1 MSDTYR
7 DLFVS
12 AADGLRL
19 YARDYD
25 PGTAGALPVVCLSG
39 LTRSSEDFHEL
50 AVALSRDASRP
61 RRVLSLDYRGRGRS
75 DWDQDWRNYDI
86 KVELND
92 VLQVL
97 TVAGIEKAVFV
108 GTSRGGLITMA
119 LSAVRPTLIAGAILN
134 DIGPV
139 LEARGLNRIRG
150 YVGKLPTPHTM
161 DEAVQILWQT
171 SGAEF
176 PAFTD
181 EQWHA
186 LVRVTWREA
195 DGQLVLNY
203 DPSLMKTL
211 EASDPEA
218 PLPDLWPLFEGLK
231 PFPLLAIRGEHS
243 DLLSAE
249 TVQAMQARHP
259 RLTSITVP
267 GQGHAPALDGDLVNV
282 IEQFI
287 LSLEGSASRAS
298 TQRSDALRH

>member
-1 MSDTYR
+1 MSDAFQ

-25 PGTAGALPVVCLSG
+25 PYTAGALPVVCLSG

-50 AVALSRDASRP
+50 AVALSRDAARP

-75 DWDQDWRNYDI
+75 DWDQDWRNYDV

-97 TVAGIEKAVFV
+97 TDAGVEKAVFV

-119 LSAVRPTLIAGAILN
+119 LSAVRPSLIAGVVLN

-139 LEARGLNRIRG
+139 LETRGLNRIRG
-150 YVGKLPTPHTM
+150 YVGKFPTPRTRQ
-161 DEAVQILWQT
+161 EAVHILQQA
-171 SGAEF
+171 SAAEF

-181 EQWHA
+181 EQWQA

-203 DPSLMKTL
+203 DPNLMKTL
-211 EASDPEA
+211 ESSDPEA

-231 PFPLLAIRGEHS
+231 PFPVLAIRGELS
-243 DLLSAE
+243 DLLSTE
-249 TVQAMQARHP
+249 TVQAMQERHP
-259 RLTSITVP
+259 RLTTIAVP
-267 GQGHAPALDGDLVNV
+267 GQGHAPALDGHLVQM
-282 IEQFI
+282 IGRFI
-287 LSLEGSASRAS
+287 LSLESSP
-298 TQRSDALRH
+298 

>member
-19 YARDYD
+19 YTRDYD
-25 PGTAGALPVVCLSG
+25 PGIAGALPVVCLSG

-75 DWDQDWRNYDI
+75 DWDKDWRNYDI
-86 KVELND
+86 KIELND

-119 LSAVRPTLIAGAILN
+119 LSAIRPPLIAGAVLN

-139 LEARGLNRIRG
+139 LEAGGLSRIRG
-150 YVGKLPTPHTM
+150 YVGKLPTPRTT
-161 DEAVQILWQT
+161 DEAMQILQQA
-171 SGAEF
+171 SAAEF

-181 EQWHA
+181 EQWQA
-186 LVRVTWREA
+186 LVRVTWREV
-195 DGQLVLNY
+195 DGQFVLNY
-203 DPSLMKTL
+203 DPNLMKTL

-231 PFPLLAIRGEHS
+231 PFPLLVVRGEHS
-243 DLLSAE
+243 DLLSAG
-249 TVQAMQARHP
+249 TVQAMQERHP
-259 RLTSITVP
+259 RLTAITVP
-267 GQGHAPALDGDLVNV
+267 GQGHAPALDGNLTWV
-282 IEQFI
+282 IEEFV
-287 LSLEGSASRAS
+287 LSVEDSA
-298 TQRSDALRH
+298 

>member
-19 YARDYD
+19 YTRDYD

-39 LTRSSEDFHEL
+39 LTRSSEDFHDL
-50 AVALSRDASRP
+50 AVALSRDAARP

-75 DWDQDWRNYDI
+75 EWDQDWRNYDVKI
-86 KVELND
+86 ELND

-97 TVAGIEKAVFV
+97 TAAGIEKVVFV

-119 LSAVRPTLIAGAILN
+119 LSAVRPTLIAGAVLN

-139 LEARGLNRIRG
+139 IEARGLMRIRG
-150 YVGKLPTPHTM
+150 YVGKLPTPSTM
-161 DEAVQILWQT
+161 DEAVQILRQM
-171 SGAEF
+171 SGSEF

-181 EQWHA
+181 EQWQA
-186 LVRVTWREA
+186 LARVTWHESE
-195 DGQLVLNY
+195 GQFILNY
-203 DPSLMKTL
+203 DPNLMKTL
-211 EASDPEA
+211 EAADPEA

-231 PFPLLAIRGEHS
+231 PFPLLVIRGEHS

-249 TVQAMQARHP
+249 TVQTMQARHS
-259 RLTSITVP
+259 RLTAITVP
-267 GQGHAPALDGDLVNV
+267 GQGHAPALDGDLAQV
-282 IEQFI
+282 IEQFV
-287 LSLEGSASRAS
+287 LSVEGS
-298 TQRSDALRH
+298 T

>member
-19 YARDYD
+19 YTRDYN

-50 AVALSRDASRP
+50 ALALSRGSSRP

-75 DWDQDWRNYDI
+75 DWDGNWRNYDV
-86 KVELND
+86 KTELND

-97 TVAGIEKAVFV
+97 TAAGIEKAVFV

-119 LSAVRPTLIAGAILN
+119 LSAVRPTMIAGAVLN

-139 LEARGLNRIRG
+139 LEARGIARIRG
-150 YVGKLPTPHTM
+150 YVGKLPTPRTL
-161 DEAVQILWQT
+161 DEAVQILQQA
-171 SGAEF
+171 SAAEF

-181 EQWHA
+181 EQWRA
-186 LVRVTWREA
+186 LARVTWREA
-195 DGQLVLNY
+195 HGQLVLNY
-203 DPSLMKTL
+203 DPNLMKTL
-211 EASDPEA
+211 EVVDPEA
-218 PLPDLWPLFEGLK
+218 PLSDLWPLFEGLK
-231 PFPLLAIRGEHS
+231 PFPLLVIRGEHS
-243 DLLSAE
+243 DLLSAG
-249 TVQAMQARHP
+249 TVQAMQKNHP
-259 RLTSITVP
+259 RFRAITVP
-267 GQGHAPALDGDLVNV
+267 GQGHAPALDGDLTQA

-287 LSLEGSASRAS
+287 LSVEASA
-298 TQRSDALRH
+298 

>member
-1 MSDTYR
+1 MSDTYQ

-25 PGTAGALPVVCLSG
+25 PHTAGALPVVCLSG

-75 DWDQDWRNYDI
+75 EWDKNWRNYDVKI
-86 KVELND
+86 ELND

-97 TVAGIEKAVFV
+97 TAAGIEKAVFV

-119 LSAVRPTLIAGAILN
+119 LSAVRPTLIAGVVLN

-139 LEARGLNRIRG
+139 LEAVGLARIRG
-150 YVGKLPTPHTM
+150 YVGKLPTPRTRL
-161 DEAVQILWQT
+161 EAAQILQQT
-171 SGAEF
+171 SSAEF

-181 EQWHA
+181 EQWQA

-203 DPSLMKTL
+203 DPNLMKTL
-211 EASDPEA
+211 EPSDPEA
-218 PLPDLWPLFEGLK
+218 PSPDLWPLFEGLK
-231 PFPLLAIRGEHS
+231 PFPLLVIRGEHS

-249 TVQAMQARHP
+249 TVQAMQERHP
-259 RLTSITVP
+259 RLTAITVP
-267 GQGHAPALDGDLVNV
+267 GQGHAPALDGDLTKV
-282 IEQFI
+282 IEQFVV
-287 LSLEGSASRAS
+287 SVEDHS
-298 TQRSDALRH
+298 

>member
-19 YARDYD
+19 YVRDYG
-25 PGTAGALPVVCLSG
+25 PGSEGALPVVCLSG
-39 LTRSSEDFHEL
+39 LSRSSEDFHEL

-75 DWDQDWRNYDI
+75 DWDKEWRNYDVKI
-86 KVELND
+86 ELND

-97 TVAGIEKAVFV
+97 TAAGIEKAVFV

-119 LSAVRPTLIAGAILN
+119 LSAVRPTLIAGAVLN

-139 LEARGLNRIRG
+139 LEAKGLARIRG
-150 YVGKLPTPHTM
+150 YVGKLPTPRTM
-161 DEAVQILWQT
+161 DEATQILRQM
-171 SGAEF
+171 SGSEF

-181 EQWHA
+181 EQWQA
-186 LVRVTWREA
+186 LARVTWREA
-195 DGQLVLNY
+195 SCQLVLNY
-203 DPSLMKTL
+203 DPNLMKTL
-211 EASDPEA
+211 ESADPEA

-231 PFPLLAIRGEHS
+231 PFPLLVIRGEHS

-249 TVQAMQARHP
+249 TVQAMQDRHP
-259 RLTSITVP
+259 RLTALTVP
-267 GQGHAPALDGDLVNV
+267 GQGHAPALDGDLTRV
-282 IEQFI
+282 IGEFI
-287 LSLEGSASRAS
+287 LSVEAS
-298 TQRSDALRH
+298 T

>member
-1 MSDTYR
+1 MSDTYQ

-25 PGTAGALPVVCLSG
+25 PGAAGALPVVCLSG

-75 DWDQDWRNYDI
+75 EWDKDWRKYDVKI
-86 KVELND
+86 ELND
-92 VLQVL
+92 TLQVL
-97 TVAGIEKAVFV
+97 TAAGIEKAVFV

-119 LSAVRPTLIAGAILN
+119 LSAVRPTLIAGVVLN

-139 LEARGLNRIRG
+139 LEARGLMRIRG
-150 YVGKLPTPHTM
+150 YVGKLPTPRTTQ
-161 DEAVQILWQT
+161 EAVQILQQA
-171 SGAEF
+171 SAAEF

-181 EQWHA
+181 KQWQA

-203 DPSLMKTL
+203 DPNLMKTL
-211 EASDPEA
+211 ESSDPEA

-231 PFPLLAIRGEHS
+231 PFPVLAIRGELS

-249 TVQAMQARHP
+249 TVNAMQEKHP

-267 GQGHAPALDGDLVNV
+267 SQGHAPALDGDLTQV
-282 IEQFI
+282 IEQFV
-287 LSLEGSASRAS
+287 LSVEGSA
-298 TQRSDALRH
+298 